1 MRIQVLGICRF
12 SLLVSDGFQ
21 RMPETL
27 AERRAQLYDPGRMA
41 RRMAWFTEVF
51 LPSIAGQ
58 TDPDFTL
65 IIATGEDLPED
76 WYERLVR
83 AVARVP
89 QIEIV
94 RLPVGLQAD
103 VTRAA
108 IADRIDPRADIVAQ
122 FRLDDDDAVARD
134 YVERVRGDF
143 RMFLAPVFAMHSVAA
158 LDYCHGLTLLPRDGQ
173 PEVYRVTAQSLSCGL
188 TIYMPPDHD
197 RTVLDYAHHL
207 VFRRMPVLSLQDQPM
222 YVRGAHEDNDS
233 NAGRR
238 AYVAR
243 LEDARARQILRRR
256 FGIRAWRLMRA
267 LEEARADLQSP

>member
-12 SLLVSDGFQ
+12 SLLVSDAFQ
-21 RMPETL
+21 RMPEGL

-41 RRMAWFTEVF
+41 RRMAWFSEVF
-51 LPSIAGQ
+51 LPSIRGQ

-65 IIATGEDLPED
+65 IIATGEDLPD
-76 WYERLVR
+76 IWYDRLTQ
-83 AVARVP
+83 AVARIP

-94 RLPVGLQAD
+94 RLPVGSQAD
-103 VTRAA
+103 VTRPA
-108 IADRIDPRADIVAQ
+108 IQGRIDDRADIVAQ
-122 FRLDDDDAVARD
+122 FRLDDDDAVALD

-143 RMFLAPVFAMHSVAA
+143 RMFVAPVFAMHSLAA
-158 LDYCHGLTLLPRDGQ
+158 LDYCHGLTLLPRNGQ

-188 TIYMPPDHD
+188 TIYMPPNHD

-207 VFRRMPVLSLQDQPM
+207 VFRRMPVLSLPDQPM
-222 YVRGAHEDNDS
+222 FVRGAHEDNDS

-243 LEDARARQILRRR
+243 MEDARARQVLRRR

-267 LEEARADLQSP
+267 LEAARVDLQTP